1 MENKTQNL
9 LEQIE
14 QYLKTKKFV
23 REESEQAPIFKLQR
37 LIMQPGPT
45 MVMNGQQMKVPD
57 QEIIHTVTVEF
68 FGPGSLDEG
77 TEHEDHFE
85 IIRFKVE
92 DLTDGG
98 KSSQEAEHME
108 GFYEDSKELIR
119 FKEML
124 ERFIG

>member
-23 REESEQAPIFKLQR
+23 REESEQTPVFKLQR
-37 LIMQPGPT
+37 TIAQAGPT
-45 MVMNGQQMKVPD
+45 MVMNGQKMKMPD

-77 TEHEDHFE
+77 TDREAHFE

-92 DLTDGG
+92 DLVNEG
-98 KSSQEAEHME
+98 KSSQESEHME
-108 GFYEDSKELIR
+108 GFYEDSKELTR

-124 ERFIG
+124 EIFGI